1 MDTTNFD
8 SHARQHL
15 NTYKGFMT
23 FSKISVIAVVTVLV
37 LMAIF
42 LL

>member
-15 NTYKGFMT
+15 NVYKGFLT
-23 FSKISVIAVVTVLV
+23 FSKISIFAVTFVLV
-37 LMAIF
+37 MMAIF

>member
-15 NTYKGFMT
+15 NIYKGFLT
-23 FSKISVIAVVTVLV
+23 FSKISIFAVAFVLV
-37 LMAIF
+37 MMAIF